1 VKILSILLLKDNKPV
16 KLMEIENKYLY
27 TLKTINDKLIN
38 LDIIKVIVDTKP

>member
-1 VKILSILLLKDNKPV
+1 
-16 KLMEIENKYLY
+16 MEIENKYLY